1 MPNLD
6 FAEAL
11 IFLRLLRDIQ
21 MLACCLHLQVTQA
34 QLRLPSL
41 APPLLLS
48 QSAGYLT
55 AESTK
60 VTRVQAQDEAAG
72 RITRLGPFIAQA
84 DFFYKF
90 FIC

>member
-21 MLACCLHLQVTQA
+21 MLACCLHLSVTQA
-34 QLRLPSL
+34 QVRLPSL
-41 APPLLLS
+41 TPPLLLS
-48 QSAGYLT
+48 Q
-55 AESTK
+55 ESTK
-60 VTRVQAQDEAAG
+60 VTRVQAQDAAAV
-72 RITRLGPFIAQA
+72 RITRLGPFIAEA

>member
-11 IFLRLLRDIQ
+11 IFLRLPRDIQ
-21 MLACCLHLQVTQA
+21 MLACCLHLSVTQA
-34 QLRLPSL
+34 RVRLPSL

-48 QSAGYLT
+48 Q
-55 AESTK
+55 ESTK
-60 VTRVQAQDEAAG
+60 VTRVQSQDEAAV
-72 RITRLGPFIAQA
+72 RITRFDPFIAEA